1 MTLLLRLERLLIP
14 RRTSYAW
21 IAGGIMWLAWLL
33 SLILGPGNFDLAGH
47 AIGTDYIQFYSAG
60 VTLRDGQSA
69 HLYDFSFQSQME
81 QAIVGPGLTS
91 FHAFI
96 TPPFLAWLF
105 VPLSYL
111 PYTWSF
117 IIWSL
122 FSLLCLWLS
131 FRLIAA
137 SQPSRGFLW
146 ALTWFPV
153 FAAISFGQNSLLGLL
168 IFSLT
173 YWSWKKDRY
182 LAAGL
187 VSSLLLFKPQL
198 VLGLGLLWLLEWRK
212 SWKSLVGL
220 FIGGTVLVGLCF
232 WLLPDASWSYV
243 QLSRSFLPGMIY
255 QVQFPL
261 IHMHSLR
268 GFFALLLAGNRWLT
282 EGLSMILSILGVV
295 AFYFFWRK
303 YRDHVDILFAATICL
318 TLWITPH
325 AMIYDWCFLIIPAVL
340 FMRALPTMKSLWRSV
355 FALIWIA
362 TFISTPL
369 TLAQQ
374 KILPVAIQISV
385 PALFFVYLMIYQ
397 TLNLNRNKKE
407 NYLLA

>member
-1 MTLLLRLERLLIP
+1 
-14 RRTSYAW
+14 
-21 IAGGIMWLAWLL
+21 
-33 SLILGPGNFDLAGH
+33 
-47 AIGTDYIQFYSAG
+47 
-60 VTLRDGQSA
+60 
-69 HLYDFSFQSQME
+69 
-81 QAIVGPGLTS
+81 
-91 FHAFI
+91 
-96 TPPFLAWLF
+96 
-105 VPLSYL
+105 
-111 PYTWSF
+111 
-117 IIWSL
+117 
-122 FSLLCLWLS
+122 
-131 FRLIAA
+131 
-137 SQPSRGFLW
+137 
-146 ALTWFPV
+146 
-153 FAAISFGQNSLLGLL
+153 
-168 IFSLT
+168 
-173 YWSWKKDRY
+173 
-182 LAAGL
+182 
-187 VSSLLLFKPQL
+187 
-198 VLGLGLLWLLEWRK
+198 
-212 SWKSLVGL
+212 
-220 FIGGTVLVGLCF
+220 
-232 WLLPDASWSYV
+232 
-243 QLSRSFLPGMIY
+243 
-255 QVQFPL
+255 VQFPL

-325 AMIYDWCFLIIPAVL
+325 AMIYDWSFLIIPAVL

>member
-1 MTLLLRLERLLIP
+1 MTFLTYLDHFLTP
-14 RRTSYAW
+14 RRMSYAW
-21 IAGGIMWLAWLL
+21 IAGGVLWFAWVL

-47 AIGTDYIQFYSAG
+47 AIGTDYIQFYTAG
-60 VTLRDGQSA
+60 ATLRDGQSA
-69 HLYDFSFQSQME
+69 RLYDFAFQSQME
-81 QAIVGPGLTS
+81 QAIAGPELTS

-105 VPLSYL
+105 VPLAYLSYV
-111 PYTWSF
+111 WSF

-122 FSLLCLWLS
+122 YSLLCLWFS
-131 FRLIAA
+131 FRLIAT
-137 SQPSRGFLW
+137 SQPNRGFLW

-153 FAAISFGQNSLLGLL
+153 FATISFGQNSLLSLL
-168 IFSLT
+168 IFCLT
-173 YWSWKKDRY
+173 YWFWKRDRL

-198 VLGLGLLWLLEWRK
+198 VLGLSLLWLFEWRK

-220 FIGGTVLVGLCF
+220 LTGGGILAGLCF

-255 QVQFPL
+255 QEQFPL

-282 EGLSMILSILGVV
+282 EGLSIILSIIGVV
-295 AFYFFWRK
+295 AFYFSWCK
-303 YRDHVDILFAATICL
+303 HRDHADILFAAAICL

-325 AMIYDWCFLIIPAVL
+325 AMIYDWSILIIPAVL
-340 FMRALPTMKSLWRSV
+340 LLQARPTRKSLWRSI

-362 TFISTPL
+362 AFLSTPL
-369 TLAQQ
+369 TMAQL

-385 PALFFVYLMIYQ
+385 PVLFFVYQAVYQ
-397 TLNLNRNKKE
+397 HLNLPARESDN
-407 NYLLA
+407 LIVA